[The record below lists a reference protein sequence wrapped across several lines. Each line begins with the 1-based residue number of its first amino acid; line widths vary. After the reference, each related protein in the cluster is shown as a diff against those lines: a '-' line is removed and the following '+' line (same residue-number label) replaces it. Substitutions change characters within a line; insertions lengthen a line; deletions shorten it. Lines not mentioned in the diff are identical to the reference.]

1 MMINILLINLYFYI
15 NNIQMKRITK
25 FIFYTI
31 LPLIKILVFAGFVY
45 IIGKYLT
52 KNVIIEGNDCSK
64 SQENVATDQQ
74 AELKNLREKIRGFE
88 AQIIDIK
95 KASEKFPGDIKAN
108 AEKIQAAVKKTKGEK
123 EQAEKD
129 FEKL

>member
-1 MMINILLINLYFYI
+1 MINILLINLYFFI

-64 SQENVATDQQ
+64 AQENVATDQQ

-88 AQIIDIK
+88 TQILDMK
-95 KASEKFPGDIKAN
+95 KASEKFPGDIKDN
-108 AEKIQAAVKKTKGEK
+108 TEKIQAAIKKTKGQK

>member
-1 MMINILLINLYFYI
+1 MINILLINLYFFI

-31 LPLIKILVFAGFVY
+31 LPLIKILVFAGFVF

-52 KNVIIEGNDCSK
+52 KTNIIEGNDCSM
-64 SQENVATDQQ
+64 SQENIAKDQQ

-88 AQIIDIK
+88 TDISDMK
-95 KASEKFPGDIKAN
+95 RASEKFPGDIKNN
-108 AEKIQAAVKKTKGEK
+108 AEKIQAAIKETKGQK
-123 EQAEKD
+123 DQAAKD
-129 FEKL
+129 LDQL

>member
-1 MMINILLINLYFYI
+1 MMINILLINLYFFI

-64 SQENVATDQQ
+64 AQENIAKDQQ

-88 AQIIDIK
+88 TQILDMK
-95 KASEKFPGDIKAN
+95 KASEKFPEIL
-108 AEKIQAAVKKTKGEK
+108 KIMLKKYK
-123 EQAEKD
+123 Q
-129 FEKL
+129 L